1 MIQQLL
7 NMNNNNKKLDVIL
20 MNPPYN
26 NGLHESFL
34 NKVLDIAKECVSIQ
48 PDSYLYKGKN
58 GNTKIKNKLSQ
69 LYTNIENIDANKYF
83 DGGFQNRIAILHTS
97 ENLQKTIIINGNVIR
112 DLNNISMHFQNKLLM
127 EFDKIIKPLMH
138 NNCGEKWKGTLGSHY
153 KDRVEYNENE
163 KSWCV
168 KCALL
173 RGNIS
178 TKTKDGKDKNFYT
191 CITNNE
197 KLIESQF
204 IGQYKDLIKIKD
216 KHDKLKL
223 QYYFAFN
230 TEDEARNFINYI
242 KTDFVRTCLYL
253 KKKDMNVTWN
263 YIPWFDFSDN
273 VFSKSPKE
281 IDDYLFKKY
290 NISDEIRK
298 HIEEILPDYYNIR

>member
-7 NMNNNNKKLDVIL
+7 DMNNGKKFDVVL

-69 LYTNIENIDANKYF
+69 VYTNIENIDANKYF

-127 EFDKIIKPLMH
+127 EFDKIVKPLMN

-168 KCALL
+168 QCVLL
-173 RGNIS
+173 RGHIS
-178 TKTKDGKDKNFYT
+178 TKTKDGKDKDFYT

-273 VFSKSPKE
+273 IFSKSPKE

-290 NISDEIRK
+290 NISDKIRK